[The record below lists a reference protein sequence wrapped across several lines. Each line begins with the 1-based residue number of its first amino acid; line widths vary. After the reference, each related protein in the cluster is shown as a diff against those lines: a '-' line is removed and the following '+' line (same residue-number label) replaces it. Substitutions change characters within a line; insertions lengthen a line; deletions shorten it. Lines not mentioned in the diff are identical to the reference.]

1 MAVEPSATFSIIAEP
16 FDRDIYAYGAP
27 SAFPPG
33 RDVPA
38 TQLLIATEWAEAAN
52 DETIHNIVKSIT
64 DDFRA
69 MAVRNGASVE
79 HAFVYPNYAEPDT
92 PLEKIY
98 GDNLRRLREIRT
110 RYDPGDVMT
119 LAGGWK
125 L

>member
-16 FDRDIYAYGAP
+16 FDRDIYAYGAS
-27 SAFPPG
+27 SAFAPR

-38 TQLLIATEWAEAAN
+38 TQLLIVAEWTEAAS
-52 DETIHNIVKSIT
+52 DETIHNIIKSVT
-64 DDFRA
+64 DDFHA
-69 MAVRNGASVE
+69 MAMRNGASVG

-92 PLEKIY
+92 PLEMIY
-98 GDNLRRLREIRT
+98 GGNLRRLREIRT